1 MEMILLNLTDEILE
15 NCQELDGSGLLGM
28 SRNVVLRKQGV
39 SGAMVY
45 GSEES
50 AKLKLD
56 KR

>member
-1 MEMILLNLTDEILE
+1 MILLNLTDEILE